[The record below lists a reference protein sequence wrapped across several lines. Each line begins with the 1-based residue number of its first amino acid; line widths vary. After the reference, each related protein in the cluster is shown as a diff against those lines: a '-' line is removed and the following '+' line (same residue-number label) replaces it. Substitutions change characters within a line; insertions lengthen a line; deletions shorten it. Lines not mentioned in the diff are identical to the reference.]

1 MKKRKLSNL
10 WRIVLIKIQK
20 VKKSIKEEENERNF
34 NSKYIDTSNANLSE
48 IKEDSISEIEKKIIE
63 NVDISKNNNIME
75 IDEFEQYK
83 NEKNKEEL
91 NYRTYKSE
99 KNPKI

>member
-1 MKKRKLSNL
+1 MKKAKENKLVSC
-10 WRIVLIKIQK
+10 
-20 VKKSIKEEENERNF
+20 
-34 NSKYIDTSNANLSE
+34 DE
-48 IKEDSISEIEKKIIE
+48 IKLEYLSSKMGNIGCDQ
-63 NVDISKNNNIME
+63 KNNNIME
-75 IDEFEQYK
+75 IDEFKQYK